1 MTGSEGGAA
10 RKKLRC
16 ILLVNVT
23 INIIVVNIIIIII
36 IVNITIVIVIILRG
50 PSLLAGW
57 EDDQLAMYVRRLQ
70 SLARGGGLQGR

>member
-36 IVNITIVIVIILRG
+36 IIVNIIMI
-50 PSLLAGW
+50 
-57 EDDQLAMYVRRLQ
+57 
-70 SLARGGGLQGR
+70 

>member
-36 IVNITIVIVIILRG
+36 IVNIIVNVDDNILG
-50 PSLLAGW
+50 PPS
-57 EDDQLAMYVRRLQ
+57 
-70 SLARGGGLQGR
+70 SSH